1 MLPALSR
8 KPCHVPLVGHSSF
21 APVEALQKRLREIN
35 SRAMDRRVIDV
46 DAEFRHHL
54 FQVAQAEAVGKI
66 PVGTKTLRFRLKDH
80 QATGYQHGGGEYP
93 VSGKSVS
100 IPCGALKSKSYEGPS
115 PPAGQVHDYEWIVT
129 AVDASGSVVGTGSAL
144 RRFPQ

>member
-1 MLPALSR
+1 M
-8 KPCHVPLVGHSSF
+8 
-21 APVEALQKRLREIN
+21 KRLVLLASAGIALTLCMGGGDRAIAAN
-35 SRAMDRRVIDV
+35 STTLSVSFNWCSGTPATKVS
-46 DAEFRHHL
+46 
-54 FQVAQAEAVGKI
+54 GI

-100 IPCGALKSKSYEGPS
+100 IPCGGLKSKSYEGPS

-144 RRFPQ
+144 RKFPQ